1 MLAAQNLATGW
12 NPRPMNDFVESQLFP
27 GYNRNENSFYIPCG
41 FREENSWAEQK
52 FQAGEYT
59 ALVAIYDNVPS
70 DLKNRLDRLVAA
82 GYCKNLFLSNFF
94 EASLLLL
101 SSGTLTNL
109 KYLAAPSKELYADY
123 CSIRERKRASDY
135 IACRNADDIVVLVL
149 KSGALVG
156 SMTLYPFNS
165 KENMPSLSYLNLAT
179 AKNRLPNV
187 PALEVGRL
195 ARAATG
201 DDFAATSDSG
211 LLKTSWIA
219 LAFLVARDFVI
230 NNGLLD
236 HPESF
241 VCGDTYGSLIASL
254 KHFFPIE
261 TVPSSLRN
269 DILDENGVARDV
281 AIYFLQRQVLGSF
294 ESADDFIE
302 AINVISNCNPKI
314 AHRILALMEAGLKK
328 MGITSLQNFDAKK
341 FKIDFFYFP
350 LHHEQ
355 TVKGL
360 NRLEKV
366 ILKLAAH
373 QPRSPY

>member
-1 MLAAQNLATGW
+1 LTSGNATVSR
-12 NPRPMNDFVESQLFP
+12 NRRPFL
-27 GYNRNENSFYIPCG
+27 
-41 FREENSWAEQK
+41 
-52 FQAGEYT
+52 QAG
-59 ALVAIYDNVPS
+59 
-70 DLKNRLDRLVAA
+70 
-82 GYCKNLFLSNFF
+82 
-94 EASLLLL
+94 
-101 SSGTLTNL
+101 
-109 KYLAAPSKELYADY
+109 DY
-123 CSIRERKRASDY
+123 RIWWTRGAFGDHGRR
-135 IACRNADDIVVLVL
+135 
-149 KSGALVG
+149 SGA
-156 SMTLYPFNS
+156 
-165 KENMPSLSYLNLAT
+165 AT
-179 AKNRLPNV
+179 R
-187 PALEVGRL
+187 
-195 ARAATG
+195 
-201 DDFAATSDSG
+201 
-211 LLKTSWIA
+211 
-219 LAFLVARDFVI
+219 
-230 NNGLLD
+230 LD

-302 AINVISNCNPKI
+302 AINFISNCNPKI